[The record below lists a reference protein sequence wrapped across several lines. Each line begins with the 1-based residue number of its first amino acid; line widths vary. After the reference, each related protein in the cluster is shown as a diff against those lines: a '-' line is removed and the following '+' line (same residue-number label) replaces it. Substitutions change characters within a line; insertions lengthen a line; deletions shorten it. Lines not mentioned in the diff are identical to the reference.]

1 MVFLTWPK
9 HSSTFQEAFLVAK
22 SPAGSSQSSFFVL
35 CGLVLVAAVLYWAQ
49 KVLIPVALAML
60 LAFVLTPA
68 VVTLQRRGLGRVP
81 SVLAVTLL
89 VFTLLGFAGW
99 VIAQQIAGLVLR
111 LPQSQEEL
119 VRKLESLRGAGDSG
133 VAAAVRDTIDG
144 ISRQLIDQGG
154 GQAAG
159 DTTPGY
165 SPDHPL
171 YVSSAPSGWSRALE
185 LVGPAGETLATIFL
199 VVILTIFMLVQREN
213 LRNRIVRLIGHG
225 RLVTATR
232 AIDEGSRRISRY
244 LLSLVY
250 VNLSF
255 GLLLSIGL
263 FLLGLYAD
271 EPGRPALRTTAILW
285 GFLAFSLRFVPY
297 LGTWVAAGLLFVYAV
312 ATLPGWTLP
321 LAVLACFVVLEVAT
335 ANAVEPLLFGHST
348 GSSPLALL
356 LAAAFWTWL
365 WGPVGLLLSTPLTV
379 VLVVLGKYVP
389 QLDFFEVLLGDEP
402 ALNAAVKYYQRLVAR
417 DQDEASELVD
427 EYLADHDVE
436 SLCSEVLLPAVIR
449 ARRDR
454 DRGDLDAEDLQ
465 YVYRATGEILDD
477 VAPAGD
483 AAETKPVHLLAC
495 PAREEGDELAL
506 HLFAAVLRPAGYSVE
521 VLSSSLLTAEVM
533 ERVANHCPSLV
544 LVAALPPGGLAQA
557 RYLCK
562 RIRGQCP
569 KSRILVGRWGDTE
582 NLERTQKRLQ
592 AAGADLVAAT
602 LAQSRA
608 QVVPL
613 LQVAAVTAPA
623 PEKERPERA
632 EPELAHSR

>member
-1 MVFLTWPK
+1 
-9 HSSTFQEAFLVAK
+9 VAK
-22 SPAGSSQSSFFVL
+22 SLIGSSRSSFFVL
-35 CGLVLVAAVLYWAQ
+35 CGLVLVAAILYWAQ

-68 VVTLQRRGLGRVP
+68 VSALQRRGLGRVP

-89 VFTLLGFAGW
+89 VFTLLGFTGW

-111 LPQSQEEL
+111 LPQSQGEL
-119 VRKLESLRGAGDSG
+119 VQKLESLRGAGEG
-133 VAAAVRDTIDG
+133 GVVAALRDTIDG

-154 GQAAG
+154 GQAADG
-159 DTTPGY
+159 NATPGY
-165 SPDHPL
+165 LPDHPL
-171 YVSSAPSGWSRALE
+171 YVSSAPSGWSRAME
-185 LVGPAGETLATIFL
+185 LIGPAGETLATVFL
-199 VVILTIFMLVQREN
+199 VVILTIFMLIQREN
-213 LRNRIVRLIGHG
+213 LRNRVVRLLGHG
-225 RLVTATR
+225 QLVTATR

-271 EPGRPALRTTAILW
+271 EPGRPALRTTALLW

-321 LAVLACFVVLEVAT
+321 LAVLAFFVVLEVVT

-417 DQDEASELVD
+417 DQDEAGDLVE
-427 EYLADHDVE
+427 EYLADHDLE
-436 SLCSEVLLPAVIR
+436 SLCIEVLLPALVR
-449 ARRDR
+449 AKRDR

-465 YVYRATGEILDD
+465 YVYRATGEVLDD
-477 VAPAGD
+477 VSPAGD
-483 AAETKPVHLLAC
+483 AAGTKPVQLLGC
-495 PAREEGDELAL
+495 PARDEGDELAL
-506 HLFAAVLRPAGYSVE
+506 RLFAAVLRPAGYAVE

-544 LVAALPPGGLAQA
+544 LIAALPPGGLAQA

-569 KSRILVGRWGDTE
+569 SSRILVGRWGDTE

-602 LAQSRA
+602 LAESRA

-613 LQVAAVTAPA
+613 LQVAAVAASA
-623 PEKERPERA
+623 PEKGRQERQ
-632 EPELAHSR
+632 EPELAHIR